1 VPRVLVE
8 SAADASAALRQGG
21 CGRLM
26 RLVLSSGRGQGGR
39 GVACKWRIRR
49 KLMLGLALVFAI
61 TALLL
66 AGTLKGLLS
75 YRATIGAA
83 TSRLNELRAADE
95 IRTAVKALGAVLDS
109 RDFPGETSSPIEL
122 LRKRSEEA
130 KKCLEEYELKLQETI
145 VHGHDPG
152 KGFREKDQIEGLKQG
167 FQELDKAIKE
177 CPQAN
182 VGSNEPLPIWD
193 KNSPVNWAVTK
204 LTSASD
210 DLSSAIYGDLREWFK
225 GSKTDYKL
233 ALIIVLSTMTVGVIM
248 MISLLRF
255 FYRWV
260 FYPIRD
266 LQQGVGRVAEGDFE
280 HAIQIKS
287 GDEIEDLANA
297 FNDMTGRLR
306 DMYRDLARQVNE
318 RSRQLVRSERL
329 AGVGFL
335 AAGVAHEINNP
346 LASIAFC
353 SEALE
358 RRLADFLDRRP
369 ILGRG
374 QDDVAQERDII
385 AKYLK
390 MIQEEAFRCKEITQ
404 RLLEFS
410 RGGERRREPTD
421 IGELVQGV
429 LDMVQHLQN
438 CKGKELVF
446 QQVERLT
453 AWVNAQEIKSV
464 VLNLVVNA
472 LDSMDEGGTLTIT
485 QRNKDGMVELVFQDS
500 GCGMTPEVL
509 ENIFEPFFTR
519 SRTGKGTGLGL
530 SISHRIINQHGGE
543 IEAVSAGLNQGSTF
557 TVHLPLQPV
566 DEVRETENVGPV
578 VRQAA

>member
-1 VPRVLVE
+1 L
-8 SAADASAALRQGG
+8 
-21 CGRLM
+21 
-26 RLVLSSGRGQGGR
+26 
-39 GVACKWRIRR
+39 
-49 KLMLGLALVFAI
+49 FA
-61 TALLL
+61 
-66 AGTLKGLLS
+66 
-75 YRATIGAA
+75 
-83 TSRLNELRAADE
+83 
-95 IRTAVKALGAVLDS
+95 
-109 RDFPGETSSPIEL
+109 
-122 LRKRSEEA
+122 
-130 KKCLEEYELKLQETI
+130 
-145 VHGHDPG
+145 
-152 KGFREKDQIEGLKQG
+152 KD
-167 FQELDKAIKE
+167 
-177 CPQAN
+177 
-182 VGSNEPLPIWD
+182 
-193 KNSPVNWAVTK
+193 SPVNNAIEK
-204 LTSASD
+204 LEQASD
-210 DLSSAIYGDLREWFK
+210 DLNGVIYEDLYFRI
-225 GSKTDYKL
+225 GTSKKDYKRP
-233 ALIIVLSTMTVGVIM
+233 LIVVVSAMAIGMILV
-248 MISLLRF
+248 ISLLRF

-266 LQQGVGRVAEGDFE
+266 LQQGVGRVAQGNFE
-280 HAIQIKS
+280 HTIQIKS
-287 GDEIEDLANA
+287 GDEIEDLADA

-358 RRLADFLDRRP
+358 RRLAEVLEHLPAGRSHGD
-369 ILGRG
+369 LG
-374 QDDVAQERDII
+374 QEREII
-385 AKYLK
+385 TKYLK

-438 CKGKELVF
+438 GKGKELTF
-446 QQVERLT
+446 QQADRLT
-453 AWVNAQEIKSV
+453 AWVNGQEIKSV

-485 QRNKDGMVELVFQDS
+485 QRQKDGMAELVFQDT
-500 GCGMTPEVL
+500 GCGMPPEVL

-543 IEAVSAGLNQGSTF
+543 IEAVSPGLNQGSTF
-557 TVHLPLQPV
+557 TVRLPLQPV
-566 DEVRETENVGPV
+566 EEVKETESV
-578 VRQAA
+578 AAVERKAA